1 MANVNM
7 GITKRF
13 KDPSN
18 VEVFD
23 ACMLHSDS
31 NGCREKLVWTGNHL
45 VDNQIDIL
53 KASLE
58 NTRSQLARLIDAIA
72 DKNLFSNEELKNIIK
87 GF

>member
-7 GITKRF
+7 GVTKRF

-31 NGCREKLVWTGNHL
+31 NGCREKLIWNDL
-45 VDNQIDIL
+45 LDNEIDIL
-53 KASLE
+53 EASLE
-58 NTRSQLARLIDAIA
+58 NTRSQLARLVDALA
-72 DKNLFSNEELKNIIK
+72 NKNLFSNDELKTIIK
-87 GF
+87 GI